1 MESRVSSETAIAMGA
16 ESLCQDLFL
25 ALPQSTGY
33 HWVSHIPDPGCG
45 EPLGKVLA

>member
-25 ALPQSTGY
+25 ALPQSQATTGSATSLILA
-33 HWVSHIPDPGCG
+33 VGSH
-45 EPLGKVLA
+45 